1 MGKSKLFLV
10 ALLAIGGAVFIFLAQ
25 DSWQTKK
32 GQVEKKE
39 NVSVSDKDSLDALV
53 EKARFI
59 LNNYEKEGI
68 PPMQGVSILTGIIQ
82 EHPDHIPTLEAL
94 GEFSVMSG
102 QLKKAQDRYKKLLSL
117 QPENEGYRK
126 ILEEICIQLGENC

>member
-1 MGKSKLFLV
+1 MGKSKIFLV
-10 ALLAIGGAVFIFLAQ
+10 VLLVFGVLLFAFLTK
-25 DSWQTKK
+25 DSWQTNK
-32 GQVEKKE
+32 GLVETKE
-39 NVSVSDKDSLDALV
+39 EVSVSQGDSLDALV

-82 EHPDHIPTLEAL
+82 EHPNHIPTLEAL

-102 QLKKAQDRYKKLLSL
+102 QLKKAQERYKKLLSL
-117 QPENEGYRK
+117 QPENEGYEK
-126 ILEEICIQLGENC
+126 ILEEICIQLGDNC